1 MKNNAYGLSRSR
13 DEKGHIVDRPIND
26 YVNCIHTMVGG
37 GHENM
42 WVLVIYAE
50 EDLKKQRN
58 ELGRKMRKAYEA
70 HLTTLRRKDIKE
82 LVPMFDDL
90 ARTITTVTHDN
101 LLLEINE

>member
-1 MKNNAYGLSRSR
+1 
-13 DEKGHIVDRPIND
+13 
-26 YVNCIHTMVGG
+26 
-37 GHENM
+37 
-42 WVLVIYAE
+42 
-50 EDLKKQRN
+50 
-58 ELGRKMRKAYEA
+58 MRKAYEA